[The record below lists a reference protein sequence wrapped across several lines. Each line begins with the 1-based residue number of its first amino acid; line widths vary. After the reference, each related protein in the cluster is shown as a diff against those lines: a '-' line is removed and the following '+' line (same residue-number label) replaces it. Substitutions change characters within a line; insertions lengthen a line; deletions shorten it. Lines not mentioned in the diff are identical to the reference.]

1 MHGVGDVELVER
13 GMPEDHDALTMGG
26 TRALADATRKRSRR
40 GRTAHIDVESSAWQ
54 SYDAPEQTAYRAL
67 ATWPVEPALDEDIDE
82 DITDCTED
90 RQVARRMA
98 KLREVID
105 PDYASPAHPVIEQQ
119 LAKAGTRLATPNE
132 LWP

>member
-1 MHGVGDVELVER
+1 
-13 GMPEDHDALTMGG
+13 
-26 TRALADATRKRSRR
+26 
-40 GRTAHIDVESSAWQ
+40 
-54 SYDAPEQTAYRAL
+54 
-67 ATWPVEPALDEDIDE
+67 
-82 DITDCTED
+82 
-90 RQVARRMA
+90 MA